1 MSMFTRDRKLF
12 LQIYRETG
20 KMKKDKKF
28 VLKLSYSAVC
38 LALALILPFL
48 TGNDFRLGNML
59 CLMHI
64 PVLLCGVLCGWEY
77 GAMVGLVAP
86 LLRFVLFSRPPLLTA
101 IPMAPELLVY
111 GLVIGLLYKA
121 MPKKLGYLFP
131 TLIIAMICGRIAG
144 GAAKIVLLGLGYLEG
159 YSLSAWFSAY
169 FTVAIPGIILQLVLI
184 PIIVTALKKAK
195 LVPNG

>member
-1 MSMFTRDRKLF
+1 
-12 LQIYRETG
+12 
-20 KMKKDKKF
+20 MKKDKKF

-121 MPKKLGYLFP
+121 MPKKLGYMFP

-159 YSLSAWFSAY
+159 YSIGAWFSAY